1 LFIPLLLLTALGIR
15 GISASRRGALESAK
29 TDASRALEYAT
40 HLFEGDVAA
49 LRSSVRTVA
58 LYALVPKPTDTPQ
71 AEALY
76 ERAVAASPEEAEPIF
91 STLLSE
97 FPAAVSSAGLP
108 LAPLVEWMRLANCQ
122 NPGEFA
128 TRLES
133 LGRTATRS
141 FPSILTPEFL
151 RRAEVLAAQR
161 GIATDRLTEWQRQW
175 MEDEAVRE
183 WLQREK
189 IEDGKPF
196 ARWLTADA
204 QSVWL
209 ESQGD
214 QWLLLPEGD
223 LRVAAEHAAAAT
235 LLPGS
240 CEITIEWGQRDL
252 RPSKNGA
259 EILARK
265 VSGPLS
271 IAAILV
277 DPNALYRQQ
286 RWQTF
291 WLAAL
296 LAVALL
302 AVLGAFF
309 VMQRT
314 LASERQLNQQKSDF
328 VASVSHELRAPVAS
342 MRLMLENLESGAVAS
357 ETARHDYLHLLEGEC
372 RRLSTLIE
380 NVLDFARIEHNRKIY
395 HMAETDVAAL
405 VKDATDLLQP
415 RAAQRRQE
423 IRGEV
428 HPLDAVPC
436 IDALAIQQALINLI
450 DNASKF
456 SPEAT
461 IITVIVAPRDAQTW
475 QLSVA
480 DQGPGVAECE
490 RDRIF
495 DRFYRIGGELRR
507 ETQGSGI
514 GLSIVKHTVMA
525 HAGSIELDSQPGAGA
540 RFTLILP
547 YSCGHRDDVTNTAGE
562 SLANFHRAQS
572 G

>member
-1 LFIPLLLLTALGIR
+1 LKAR
-15 GISASRRGALESAK
+15 KA
-29 TDASRALEYAT
+29 DASRALEYAT
-40 HLFEGDVAA
+40 RLFEGDVAA

-108 LAPLVEWMRLANCQ
+108 LAPLVEWTRLANCQ

-223 LRVAAEHAAAAT
+223 LRVAGRARGGRHLVAWF
-235 LLPGS
+235 LRDHHCVGS
-240 CEITIEWGQRDL
+240 T
-252 RPSKNGA
+252 
-259 EILARK
+259 
-265 VSGPLS
+265 
-271 IAAILV
+271 
-277 DPNALYRQQ
+277 
-286 RWQTF
+286 
-291 WLAAL
+291 
-296 LAVALL
+296 
-302 AVLGAFF
+302 
-309 VMQRT
+309 
-314 LASERQLNQQKSDF
+314 
-328 VASVSHELRAPVAS
+328 
-342 MRLMLENLESGAVAS
+342 
-357 ETARHDYLHLLEGEC
+357 
-372 RRLSTLIE
+372 
-380 NVLDFARIEHNRKIY
+380 
-395 HMAETDVAAL
+395 
-405 VKDATDLLQP
+405 
-415 RAAQRRQE
+415 
-423 IRGEV
+423 
-428 HPLDAVPC
+428 
-436 IDALAIQQALINLI
+436 
-450 DNASKF
+450 
-456 SPEAT
+456 
-461 IITVIVAPRDAQTW
+461 
-475 QLSVA
+475 
-480 DQGPGVAECE
+480 
-490 RDRIF
+490 
-495 DRFYRIGGELRR
+495 
-507 ETQGSGI
+507 
-514 GLSIVKHTVMA
+514 
-525 HAGSIELDSQPGAGA
+525 
-540 RFTLILP
+540 
-547 YSCGHRDDVTNTAGE
+547 
-562 SLANFHRAQS
+562 
-572 G
+572 